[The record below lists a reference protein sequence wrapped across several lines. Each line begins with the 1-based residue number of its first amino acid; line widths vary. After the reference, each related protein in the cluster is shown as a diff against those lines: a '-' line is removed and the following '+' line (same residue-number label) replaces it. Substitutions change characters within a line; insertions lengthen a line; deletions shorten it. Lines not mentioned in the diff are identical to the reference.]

1 MPRYVSM
8 KSMSIHHEIP
18 EIYRVK
24 RALTDVDHIAN
35 EFYEAVLDLDPV
47 IATEQ
52 GRTGVATQFRD
63 YSPAGEEAYSQ
74 LVRATLKKLDQVIPI
89 DDVDL
94 VTLDA
99 M

>member
-24 RALTDVDHIAN
+24 RALTDVGHIVN

-63 YSPAGEEAYSQ
+63 YSPTRET
-74 LVRATLKKLDQVIPI
+74 TLNLGKSWPI
-89 DDVDL
+89 
-94 VTLDA
+94 
-99 M
+99 

>member
-52 GRTGVATQFRD
+52 GARVSRLNFATIPRRGGSLYPVSARD
-63 YSPAGEEAYSQ
+63 PQE
-74 LVRATLKKLDQVIPI
+74 T
-89 DDVDL
+89 
-94 VTLDA
+94 
-99 M
+99 